1 MLSYNYTQPQFIN
14 EYNREIGYIISLVK
28 EKCKNKGYIIKDE
41 KNLFKNLQR
50 SWSVVT
56 MLSSW
61 SSISAV

>member
-41 KNLFKNLQR
+41 KNLFKNLLYIIFIY
-50 SWSVVT
+50 SDKKK
-56 MLSSW
+56 LKD
-61 SSISAV
+61 